1 MSSGRGNGEEGL
13 TISSSIDVEGQS
25 RKCEELWF
33 NSAVEAYERF
43 SVATQQ
49 DKAQFESILN
59 WSVQRCQARGAT
71 KCEGDWICVR
81 VLQL

>member
-1 MSSGRGNGEEGL
+1 MSSSRGNEEEGL
-13 TISSSIDVEGQS
+13 TIPSSIHAGGQS
-25 RKCEELWF
+25 KKCEESWF
-33 NSAVEAYERF
+33 NSAVEVYERF
-43 SVATQQ
+43 SIATQQ

-59 WSVQRCQARGAT
+59 WSVQRCQAQGAT